1 MPQGLLG
8 IGNLTNKL
16 TKILFTHI
24 KHSLPEIMKEIREKI
39 KETENDLKDLGPTM
53 PLGQTEKM
61 QLLCNMITD
70 FIQTYKN
77 TIGGNYDNKRIMNNQ
92 GGSTDLSGGAKIKMS
107 FYNLYSEFEGYK
119 ACSEY
124 DDMHI

>member
-8 IGNLTNKL
+8 ISNLTNKL

-24 KHSLPEIMKEIREKI
+24 KHSLPEIMKEIRDKI

-53 PLGQTEKM
+53 PLGATEKM
-61 QLLCNMITD
+61 QLLWNMITD

-77 TIGGNYDNKRIMNNQ
+77 TISGKYDSKRIMN
-92 GGSTDLSGGAKIKMS
+92 
-107 FYNLYSEFEGYK
+107 
-119 ACSEY
+119 
-124 DDMHI
+124 